1 MPSRA
6 LKQFLIG
13 KEKNNSAMRAPGSR
27 VCCVALIR
35 QSGNENWVSAISIFI
50 ILINSTLIR
59 KHFKVLILTT
69 VKSDNKPQIFIPE
82 I

>member
-1 MPSRA
+1 
-6 LKQFLIG
+6 
-13 KEKNNSAMRAPGSR
+13 MRAPGSG
-27 VCCVALIR
+27 VCCVALMG